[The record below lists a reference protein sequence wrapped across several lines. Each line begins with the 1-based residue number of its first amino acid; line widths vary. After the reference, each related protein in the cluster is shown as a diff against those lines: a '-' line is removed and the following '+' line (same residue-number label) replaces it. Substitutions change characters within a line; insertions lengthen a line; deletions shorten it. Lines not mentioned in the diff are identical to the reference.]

1 MQFYKSSILTN
12 AALEAINLLR
22 ELQDIVMQIQLPLT
36 VKNPEVKLKYGQK
49 DISQD
54 PKKVFNYVLTK
65 LMKL

>member
-12 AALEAINLLR
+12 AALEAINLLK
-22 ELQDIVMQIQLPLT
+22 ELQDIVMEINLPLT

-54 PKKVFNYVLTK
+54 PKKVFI
-65 LMKL
+65 